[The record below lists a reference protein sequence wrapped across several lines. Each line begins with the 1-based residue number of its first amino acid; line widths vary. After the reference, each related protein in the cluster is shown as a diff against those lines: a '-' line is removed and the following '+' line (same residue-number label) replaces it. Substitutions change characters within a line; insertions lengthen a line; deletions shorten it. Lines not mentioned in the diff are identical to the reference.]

1 MCPKWRERERERGG
15 GRWEHW
21 EGRPGTGGRWGR
33 LGEEDRAAGEDDGAM
48 GGGGDDVGNEDG
60 AVSTPTRAFADRR
73 QRRGQGEEEE
83 ATGTMV

>member
-1 MCPKWRERERERGG
+1 MGALGGPAGHRG
-15 GRWEHW
+15 
-21 EGRPGTGGRWGR
+21 PVGTT
-33 LGEEDRAAGEDDGAM
+33 GEEDRAAGEDDGAM

-60 AVSTPTRAFADRR
+60 AVSTPTRAFTDRR

>member
-1 MCPKWRERERERGG
+1 MEGERERERGG
-15 GRWEHW
+15 GEMGALGGPAGPR
-21 EGRPGTGGRWGR
+21 RPGGTS
-33 LGEEDRAAGEDDGAM
+33 
-48 GGGGDDVGNEDG
+48 GGGGGGADVGNEDG